1 MKIVLAVLI
10 ICSLSFAGVA
20 MKGLNVTGSDKQDIE
35 IKLSD
40 AGVKIDITSK
50 KTDQTIIF
58 KADKFLFWII
68 NNQKKSYVEFT
79 KQDLDNI
86 KQQLA
91 MLQAQMKNMPKAQRE
106 MMAQMMGGA
115 LPSADVKVEL
125 KLKKKGAQSGVWS
138 CNEYNEVTNGSVTSL
153 LCLTPIKA
161 LGLTIED
168 FSSLKQLSSYMEDLA
183 KQNKQAELAQY
194 FSEDILRTKGFP
206 VRVTSKKG
214 DKSEVTWQSIK
225 KEEVAKSTFALPSGL
240 KKEAG
245 L

>member
-1 MKIVLAVLI
+1 MKIILALVLT
-10 ICSLSFAGVA
+10 CSLSFAGVA
-20 MKGLNVTGSDKQDIE
+20 MKGLNVTASDKQNIE

-58 KADKFLFWII
+58 RADKFLFWII

-115 LPSADVKVEL
+115 LPDANAKVEL
-125 KLKKKGAQSGVWS
+125 KLKKKGAKTGAWS
-138 CNEYNEVTNGSVTSL
+138 CNEYNELTNGVVTSL
-153 LCLTPIKA
+153 LCLTPIKD
-161 LGLTIED
+161 LGLTMAD

-194 FSEDILRTKGFP
+194 FSEEILKTKGFP

-214 DKSEVTWQSIK
+214 EKSEVTWQSIQ
-225 KEEVAKSTFALPSGL
+225 KEAVAKGAFDLPAGL
-240 KKEAG
+240 KQEAG